1 MLFHSYY
8 AQHNWQNVTHPINHQ
23 LHFIGLSKK
32 NRPRSIWFAIPPGTS
47 GGAFPLKSVVTPFIG
62 STNVSG
68 WWPHLRIHPGSSD
81 FVSNG
86 LCVSK
91 ECFQALKGF
100 LLKKLYW
107 CNATTWYAVYWTLLF
122 WLHLLSADGFFP
134 NISGSGPYLKLCP
147 RASYLYDCWSSTG
160 IADLY
165 TDSWRNR
172 IPYCNAKESL
182 LLQVIR
188 LHWRLREIFRNRR
201 WEFWKEPKSAYWH
214 LLCCVFQVLPC
225 NLKRKVQNLQ
235 LAGAD
240 INLKTFT

>member
-107 CNATTWYAVYWTLLF
+107 CNATTWYAVYTGHCFSGYIYFLQMVFFRIFLVLDPTWNYVQGPRTFMIAEVQLESQISIRTLEGTGFHTVMPKNLF
-122 WLHLLSADGFFP
+122 FCRS
-134 NISGSGPYLKLCP
+134 SGS
-147 RASYLYDCWSSTG
+147 TG
-160 IADLY
+160 
-165 TDSWRNR
+165 
-172 IPYCNAKESL
+172 
-182 LLQVIR
+182 
-188 LHWRLREIFRNRR
+188 
-201 WEFWKEPKSAYWH
+201 
-214 LLCCVFQVLPC
+214 
-225 NLKRKVQNLQ
+225 
-235 LAGAD
+235 G
-240 INLKTFT
+240 

>member
-1 MLFHSYY
+1 MICDSTRH
-8 AQHNWQNVTHPINHQ
+8 
-23 LHFIGLSKK
+23 
-32 NRPRSIWFAIPPGTS
+32 IW
-47 GGAFPLKSVVTPFIG
+47 GGRFLWNLWVTPFIG

-86 LCVSK
+86 LCAKK
-91 ECFQALKGF
+91 ECFQASKGF
-100 LLKKLYW
+100 RSSKLYG
-107 CNATTWYAVYWTLLF
+107 CNATTWYAVYCTLF
-122 WLHLLSADGFFP
+122 FGLHLLSADGFIP

-165 TDSWRNR
+165 IRTFEGTGFH
-172 IPYCNAKESL
+172 NAKESL

-188 LHWRLREIFRNRR
+188 LHWRLREISRNRR